1 MIRGPWGFWATVGWT
16 LLIGLAMVI
25 AEGLVVVAY
34 MLVVA
39 AQTGG
44 KLPSAKDFET
54 NGLVLALAT
63 NFSAP
68 VVVGL
73 SCLFA
78 WLRKGISVKDYLGL
92 RWPSVGAILRW
103 GLALL
108 AFAAAGDVVT
118 TSLGRP
124 LVPQVMVDF
133 YRRAGIVP
141 LFWLAV
147 VVAGPIA
154 EEFLFRGFL
163 FAGLQHSRMGAPA
176 AIAIT
181 ALAWAGI
188 HLQYDLYGMMS
199 IFLGGLLLGFVRL
212 KTGSLPLCI
221 LLHALMNLIA
231 TIQEVILLA
240 LGKL

>member
-1 MIRGPWGFWATVGWT
+1 MARGPWGFWATIGWA

-25 AEGLVVVAY
+25 AQGLVVVAY
-34 MLVVA
+34 MLAIA
-39 AQTGG
+39 ARSGG
-44 KLPSAKDFET
+44 RLPSAKDFES

-63 NFSAP
+63 IFSAP

-78 WLRKGISVKDYLGL
+78 WVRKGISVKDYLGL
-92 RWPSVGAILRW
+92 RWPGVGAILRW
-103 GLALL
+103 SLALL
-108 AFAAAGDVVT
+108 AFVAAGDIVT
-118 TSLGRP
+118 TSLGKP
-124 LVPQVMVDF
+124 LVPEVMVDF

-141 LFWLAV
+141 LFWLAI

-163 FAGLQHSRMGAPA
+163 FAGLQHSRAGAVA
-176 AIAIT
+176 AIGLT

-199 IFLGGLLLGFVRL
+199 IFLGGLLLGLVRL
-212 KTGSLPLCI
+212 KTGSLLLCI

-240 LGKL
+240 LGKI